1 MLRHKKTKASGV
13 THWLRKRREDPVQQ
27 WLMDIRWS
35 TEMECMNVLQG
46 KSIVQSVEKSAFH
59 TSHIKGAID
68 VVRNESNDISGE
80 FSVLFKLVEDEEWE
94 TVQTFTIQ
102 LTCHVRGLIHNCSR
116 DIPHPNQFIIEQ
128 QEVVMGECAKLAQ
141 QVESAFV
148 NSASHPSKI
157 PVINQLT
164 FLGQA
169 FSRFVDLSLGYLVQK
184 IVDILDEAN
193 DPMVLSQ
200 AIGSVVSL
208 GLEGEHMCYII
219 AREGGVRA
227 LLDICRTENLRFCH
241 AQSLRALAT
250 ISCVTES
257 IFEMEKEGG
266 IWSLLDL
273 LSDPEVRESVRGEV
287 AGVIAQVTSPCLENV
302 HQMSGLIDNMEDLL
316 IHLLGLCNSTK
327 TEEIFLLSSAAIANM
342 TFMDSSTCEIL
353 QKIQAPRILC
363 SSCHSNIAKS
373 LFSKDQV
380 ATILA
385 NMVAAD
391 SCRHD
396 VVYCGGIDIC
406 LELLNESPLDY
417 KTPSEIAA
425 CERVQQKAAIA
436 LTRMCRDESNAA
448 TIVKSEGVPRLIQL
462 CRDKRE
468 RSNSDAVLVACLA
481 ALRKINSLNKL
492 EDLSVI
498 DNQQLIQPKLMDSF
512 LICTNTDENFV

>member
-1 MLRHKKTKASGV
+1 
-13 THWLRKRREDPVQQ
+13 
-27 WLMDIRWS
+27 MDIRWS

-102 LTCHVRGLIHNCSR
+102 LTCHVRGLIHNCGR
-116 DIPHPNQFIIEQ
+116 DIPHPNQFIL
-128 QEVVMGECAKLAQ
+128 EVRDIPNQHLEG
-141 QVESAFV
+141 AFV

-342 TFMDSSTCEIL
+342 TFMDSTTCEIL

-396 VVYCGGIDIC
+396 VVDCGGIDIC

>member
-1 MLRHKKTKASGV
+1 MLRHTKTKASGV
-13 THWLRKRREDPVQQ
+13 TWLRKRREDPVQQ
-27 WLMDIRWS
+27 WLVDIRWAS
-35 TEMECMNVLQG
+35 EMECMNILQG

-68 VVRNESNDISGE
+68 VVKNESNDISGE
-80 FSVLFKLVEDEEWE
+80 FSVLFKLVEAENWSA
-94 TVQTFTIQ
+94 VQTFTIQ
-102 LTCHVRGLIHNCSR
+102 LTCHVRGLINDCNQNM
-116 DIPHPNQFIIEQ
+116 PNPPLHILEQ

-141 QVESAFV
+141 QVESAFIDSE
-148 NSASHPSKI
+148 NQCPSKI

-164 FLGQA
+164 FLGQS
-169 FSRFVDLSLGYLVQK
+169 FSRLVDLCLGYLVQK

-200 AIGSVVSL
+200 AIGSVVNL
-208 GLEGEHMCYII
+208 GLEGEHMCYIL

-257 IFEMEKEGG
+257 LFEIEKEGG
-266 IWSLLDL
+266 MWCLLDL

-287 AGVIAQVTSPCLENV
+287 AGVIAQVTSPCLENA
-302 HQMSGLIDNMEDLL
+302 HQMSGMMDNMEDLL
-316 IHLLGLCNSTK
+316 INLLGLCSSTK

-363 SSCHSNIAKS
+363 SSCQSNIAKS

-385 NMVAAD
+385 NMVAVD
-391 SCRHD
+391 VCRQD
-396 VVYCGGIDIC
+396 VVTSGGIDIC
-406 LELLNESPLDY
+406 LELLHESPLDY
-417 KTPSEIAA
+417 KTPAEIAA

-436 LTRMCRDESNAA
+436 LTRMCRDENNAA
-448 TIVKSEGVPRLIQL
+448 TIIKAEGVPRLIQL
-462 CRDKRE
+462 CRDKQE
-468 RSNSDAVLVACLA
+468 RSSSDAVLVACLA

-492 EDLSVI
+492 EDLSAI